1 MELLLDW
8 LGDESGCQELVGVD
22 GGGVCEGCD
31 GGVALVE
38 AERALLSRRWGGSS
52 AAVRLLSATLS
63 V

>member
-8 LGDESGCQELVGVD
+8 LGDEAGYQELVGVD
-22 GGGVCEGCD
+22 GGGGCEGCD
-31 GGVALVE
+31 GEVALVE
-38 AERALLSRRWGGSS
+38 GERALLSRRWAEPS